1 MSQPRSSPDRLE
13 LQTPWKRLTVERI
26 LSGSHENEDVM
37 EEWKKQHERLN
48 RVEDAGKVSVE
59 AARVVEN
66 KRDDGDGIGSSKG
79 LSDTADL
86 NEYIMISSDSER
98 EMSPIQEE
106 FEEAYWTRE
115 VHDVKKFC
123 SNVMHIPAE
132 IVEKCGLAGMSEI
145 TLNDVDN
152 GYPYEC
158 NVKKRPKKMKHICME
173 NGLTM

>member
-1 MSQPRSSPDRLE
+1 
-13 LQTPWKRLTVERI
+13 
-26 LSGSHENEDVM
+26 M

-48 RVEDAGKVSVE
+48 LVEE
-59 AARVVEN
+59 AASVVEN
-66 KRDDGDGIGSSKG
+66 KRNDGDGIGSSVG

-106 FEEAYWTRE
+106 LEEAYWTRE

-132 IVEKCGLAGMSEI
+132 IVDKCGLAGMAEI

-158 NVKKRPKKMKHICME
+158 NVKKRPKKNETYLYGEWFDYVRAAELKEGDKVHFVIYYPPVLDIMVTVE
-173 NGLTM
+173 RSGDR